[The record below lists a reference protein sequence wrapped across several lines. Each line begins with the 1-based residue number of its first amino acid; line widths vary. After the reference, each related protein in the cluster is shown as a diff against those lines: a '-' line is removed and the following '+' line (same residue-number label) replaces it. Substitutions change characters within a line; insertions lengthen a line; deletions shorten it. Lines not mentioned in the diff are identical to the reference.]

1 MNHNDNPAKRLLQI
15 LEKAQKVDEN
25 KSMGDAFAEIF
36 DNDPNQ
42 RSEILRNLGELQKLP
57 LSIRSEVQSIKKDH
71 SIYLDKIN
79 RIEKALSKINFGA
92 KWRNFQQGIDEAT
105 ITQLTFCSELLSNNS
120 KFKHLE
126 KKDLNKLKEKVQ
138 SFKNELSGFDIDT
151 DLNQL
156 IFEKLN
162 DIERAIFDYQLT
174 GSALI
179 QKEVESAMGQIVLH
193 PALVEKDKSVVR
205 KFFSLLSYISTTIDV
220 VERAPKLT
228 EFTQRLLNEAPWQ

>member
-1 MNHNDNPAKRLLQI
+1 MKHNDNPAKRLLQI

-120 KFKHLE
+120 NFKPLE
-126 KKDLNKLKEKVQ
+126 EEDLNKLKKKVE
-138 SFKNELSGFDIDT
+138 SFKNKLSGFDIDT
-151 DLNQL
+151 DLNHL

-162 DIERAIFDYQLT
+162 DIERAIFNYQLT

-179 QKEVESAMGQIVLH
+179 QKEVESAIGCVSMH
-193 PALVEKDKSVVR
+193 PKSASKDVGVVR
-205 KFFSLLSYISTTIDV
+205 KFFNFLGDISVSLHLIEYTP
-220 VERAPKLT
+220 E
-228 EFTQRLLNEAPWQ
+228 LNEFAQLLLDKGTG